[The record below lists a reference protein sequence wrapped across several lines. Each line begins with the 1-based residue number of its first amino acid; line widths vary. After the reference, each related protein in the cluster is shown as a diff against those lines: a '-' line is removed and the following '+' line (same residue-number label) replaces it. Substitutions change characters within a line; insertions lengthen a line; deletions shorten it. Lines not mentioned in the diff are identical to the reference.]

1 MVAESTYK
9 SLRFLGCNK
18 GSRKC
23 VYPKTRPNTK
33 PISRSGRT
41 GAPASGFS
49 SGDYVKE
56 EKDTGVESLERPPA
70 INSNTKVASKM
81 QRQSRTTSSN
91 TNRTP
96 ISPSRDPTWPSA
108 GQGLDQ
114 SKKFP
119 SVSATVTSRKASPW
133 FYLAPNLQYHLEY
146 HQQLSHHHYFLGHDS
161 SDFIHK
167 ILLEHAISYKPLLY
181 AILGFAAFLEIQ
193 QQSKGTIQ
201 DFLGYYN
208 MSVTLLRKSLSEGQE
223 HTHST
228 LLTIL
233 QLATLEVTSE
243 LHPIRGL
250 AESL

>member
-23 VYPKTRPNTK
+23 VYPKPRPNTK
-33 PISRSGRT
+33 PISRSGQ
-41 GAPASGFS
+41 ASARDGGFS

-56 EKDTGVESLERPPA
+56 EKDMGVESLKRPPA
-70 INSNTKVASKM
+70 INSNAKVASKM
-81 QRQSRTTSSN
+81 QRQSVTTSSN
-91 TNRTP
+91 TNRAP
-96 ISPSRDPTWPSA
+96 ISPSRDHTRPSI
-108 GQGLDQ
+108 GLGFEQ
-114 SKKFP
+114 SKQFP
-119 SVSATVTSRKASPW
+119 SVSAVTSQKVSPW
-133 FYLAPNLQYHLEY
+133 FHLAPNLQSHLEY
-146 HQQLSHHHYFLGHDS
+146 HQQLSYHHYFLEHDS
-161 SDFIHK
+161 NDFIHK